1 METKAMNADRS
12 ENLAEAAQA
21 ATEFEGEIRELIRS
35 RDVTFLRSPS
45 AKGGGDVNNLNSLIQ
60 RVAGNSTL
68 EIENLIDQLQDMRE
82 FLQNEG
88 VRISQEISGYAQAS
102 QSARSQV
109 EMISDQL
116 AQWRASMRSTAAAV
130 TQE

>member
-1 METKAMNADRS
+1 MNADRS

-35 RDVTFLRSPS
+35 RDVTFLRTPT
-45 AKGGGDVNNLNSLIQ
+45 AKSVGDVSNLNSLIQ
-60 RVAGNSTL
+60 RVAGNSTA

-82 FLQNEG
+82 FLHTEG
-88 VRISQEISGYAQAS
+88 ERISHEISGYAQAS

-109 EMISDQL
+109 ETISDQL
-116 AQWRASMRSTAAAV
+116 AQWRAAMRSTAAAV
-130 TQE
+130 THD